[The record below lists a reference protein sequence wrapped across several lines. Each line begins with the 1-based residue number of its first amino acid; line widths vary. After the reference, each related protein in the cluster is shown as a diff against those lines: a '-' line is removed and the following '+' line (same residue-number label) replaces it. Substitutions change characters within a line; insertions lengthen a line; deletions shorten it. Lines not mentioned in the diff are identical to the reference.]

1 MADRVDVT
9 VNMGSDLDES
19 VKDQLEYGDSKS
31 AWIRE
36 AIRMRLREEADT
48 APEDAETGD
57 EPQPPA
63 E

>member
-9 VNMGSDLDES
+9 VNMGPELDEEI
-19 VKDQLEYGDSKS
+19 KDQLEYGDSKS

-48 APEDAETGD
+48 AEDAETDDGH
-57 EPQPPA
+57 QAPA